1 MPRLAANL
9 TMLFTEVPFMDRF
22 ERAAR
27 AGFGAV
33 EFLFPYDHDARE
45 IATALEEN
53 RLDRALFNMPPGDW
67 AAGERGLAVDPR
79 QRARFREALALALDY
94 AAVLGAPLIHCM
106 AGVAPKEIDRRELE
120 ENFTDNLAHAAAEA
134 ARRGVRIVIEPLN
147 RFDMPGYF
155 LETMAEAAAILDR
168 VGSDNLS
175 LQYDIY
181 HQSRTGGEIVATFE
195 RHRARIAHIQI
206 AGNPGRHEPDCGEID
221 YRAVLAALDA
231 RGYSGFVG
239 CEYLPA
245 GRTEDGLGWAR
256 DYLEKQG

>member
-9 TMLFTEVPFMDRF
+9 TMLFGEVPFLDRF

-33 EFLFPYDHDARE
+33 EFLFPYDYDVRE
-45 IATALEEN
+45 VAAALKEN
-53 RLDRALFNMPPGDW
+53 RLGLTLFNTPPGDW
-67 AAGERGLAVDPR
+67 AAGDRGLAVDPR

-106 AGVAPKEIDRRELE
+106 AGVAPQEIDRRELE
-120 ENFTDNLAHAAAEA
+120 ENFVDNLAHAAAEA
-134 ARRGVRIVIEPLN
+134 ARRDVRIVIEPLN

-155 LETMAEAAAILDR
+155 LETMAAAAAILDR
-168 VGSDNLS
+168 VVSDNLS
-175 LQYDIY
+175 MQYDIY

-206 AGNPGRHEPDCGEID
+206 AGYPGRHEPDRGEID
-221 YRAVLAALDA
+221 YRGVLAALDA

-239 CEYLPA
+239 CEYRPA

-256 DYLEKQG
+256 NYLERKS